1 MKALK
6 DVKEFELVYL
16 VPAAMETYSIT
27 PMVLCQKTP
36 SRMRINDSQT
46 AKEMIILPVSTGK
59 EIIYLFVSRKLYY
72 NGESNLRVL
81 RASSLDYIDY
91 FVYSDE
97 DEAKLHIL
105 RHIDIQE
112 KLAKDD
118 IDKFRDLIRGRKKL
132 IVDLKKKR
140 KEFSL

>member
-1 MKALK
+1 M
-6 DVKEFELVYL
+6 
-16 VPAAMETYSIT
+16 
-27 PMVLCQKTP
+27 
-36 SRMRINDSQT
+36 
-46 AKEMIILPVSTGK
+46 
-59 EIIYLFVSRKLYY
+59 
-72 NGESNLRVL
+72 RVL

-105 RHIDIQE
+105 KHIDIQE